1 MNLFDIAIIII
12 VSFCLIRGV
21 FHGILGELSSIVGV
35 IAGFYGAYTYY
46 HEFTPMLKKVAF
58 FKKYLSNEAVINII
72 VFFILF
78 SIIFI
83 IITLIAIGL
92 EKLLKV
98 AFLGWID
105 KIFGAVFGI
114 VKGVLIVSVIYIILT
129 TFIPKNNKM
138 VTQSTLSPYVA
149 KVSAVMT
156 LFISNNMSK
165 GFMERLEGVEKIWK
179 S

>member
-12 VSFCLIRGV
+12 ISFCLIRGI
-21 FHGILGELSSIVGV
+21 FRGILGELSSIVGV
-35 IAGFYGAYTYY
+35 VAGFYGAYTYY
-46 HEFTPMLKKVAF
+46 KEFTPLLQKWI
-58 FKKYLSNEAVINII
+58 SSEALINII

-78 SIIFI
+78 SCIFALVV
-83 IITLIAIGL
+83 LIAVGL

-105 KIFGAVFGI
+105 KTFGAVFGAA
-114 VKGVLIVSVIYIILT
+114 KGVLIAAVIYIILT
-129 TFIPKNNKM
+129 TFLPQNNTLI
-138 VTQSTLSPYVA
+138 TQSILSPYVA
-149 KVSAVMT
+149 RVSSVMT

-165 GFMERLEGVEKIWK
+165 GFMEKLEGMEKIWK